1 MSKKF
6 SFIFSLLVFAILF
19 SFIGCTDLL
28 APKTQTDISLNIDLS
43 KIIKSS
49 RNDGTSQG
57 SSSLGDNPTIK
68 VVVYDAKNYDKTTNS
83 TENLTLIAQAQ
94 SNVGEDGIARV
105 KLSEIPVG
113 IDAIVFAELLFSDG
127 DTAQVFYAGNSDVFR
142 VKPTDNKVSLLL
154 KKVNNDT
161 PSGSEPN
168 VPDLSFDYEFT
179 LMNEA
184 RQKIEDENQATYS
197 VTDNQ
202 YATITVVNPDASEKV
217 WDYLIETKDIS
228 FIAGENY
235 TVSVDLKAD
244 KKTVVAIAAA
254 EADMFFTVGTEWKTY
269 TFETG
274 YLKANSQNGISIGTG
289 LSSKVDIS
297 NLVISKS
304 TVQSNLPALSFYV
317 GKDGINTYLN
327 TNPTNDIIKVEKT
340 YSSNIESGYKLTLN
354 STEVSLQLR
363 DYLSETGLHKAS
375 FNMNSTNPNL
385 NTSISAKTTSS
396 EQFANGW
403 NTESVIG
410 NGEKSCNVFIPVY
423 NANEEYIIEGILKK
437 DGQTA
442 SEVIEISNYKIE
454 KVQTLNDTGKVLAI
468 CANDSWNQST
478 TLPFTEQVIIQHE
491 QQIECQVILTDSFS
505 GDSPPNSN
513 WNECTRFINPTYNS
527 NKFNVTQSE
536 ENFTITNNSEETLT
550 LNITLGEDCKI
561 VIEEADGILVS
572 SWEQL
577 QNKLSALGITNSET
591 KFVITN
597 DLDATGT
604 IEVTKPVKITASNN
618 VTISRGED
626 FPGVFFVV
634 KDYESDKGRLELG
647 SEDAIITLDGKNS
660 ATDPLLWIYR
670 EGISLTLTNCIL
682 QNNPLFNTDNGY
694 GNGGAVKVESNFTM
708 NNSSIQNCSAN
719 VNGGAVYIFNGGSFT
734 MNGGSISECS
744 AGSSGGAVYICYPGS
759 FTMNDNATISHCSAT
774 KAGGVYVSS
783 GDTSMNVSG
792 SATIQNNLC
801 DGNNCGASIYN
812 EGGTVTVGNETI
824 LSTDITQNIINGE
837 IEASYAEGLTCDVQD
852 DTVTLYISSAKGL
865 ATFRDI
871 VNGSFESD
879 IFVVNDSNQN
889 SNHKFTA
896 NTPSP
901 SVNGTL
907 LDSITISGDWTPI
920 GVYSNSTTSAKP
932 YSGTFN
938 GNGKTVTFENITHD
952 NTAMYSS
959 GLFQMVSG
967 SVKNLII
974 DGSISRDVAG
984 YIGGITGYLNGGT
997 IENCVNKATITNVAA
1012 NGTGGIVGYVANSTA
1027 TIKNCVNMAKVEST
1041 QSTVGGIVGATGV
1054 ISGTSNVLLV

>member
-6 SFIFSLLVFAILF
+6 SSVFSLLVFAILF

-57 SSSLGDNPTIK
+57 SSSLGENPTIK
-68 VVVYDAKNYDKTTNS
+68 VAIYDAKDYNKATNS
-83 TENLTLIAQAQ
+83 TENLTLIAQVQ
-94 SNVGEDGIARV
+94 SSVGEDGIARV

-217 WDYLIETKDIS
+217 WDYLIESNDFS
-228 FIAGENY
+228 FVAGENY
-235 TVSVDLKAD
+235 TISVDLKAD

-304 TVQSNLPALSFYV
+304 TVQSNLPALSFYID
-317 GKDGINTYLN
+317 KDGITSYLQD
-327 TNPTNDIIKVEKT
+327 NPNNDIIQVEKT

-354 STEVSLQLR
+354 STGVSLQLR

-403 NTESVIG
+403 NSESAIG

-423 NANEEYIIEGILKK
+423 NANEEYIIEGILK
-437 DGQTA
+437 GEQTA
-442 SEVIEISNYKIE
+442 GEVIEISNYKIE
-454 KVQTLNDTGKVLAI
+454 KAENLNDTGKVFAI
-468 CANDSWNQST
+468 CANNSWNQST

-513 WNECTRFINPTYNS
+513 WYECTRFINPTYDS
-527 NKFNVTQSE
+527 YKFDVTQNE

-577 QNKLSALGITNSET
+577 QNKLSALGSTNSET
-591 KFVITN
+591 KFVITEN
-597 DLDATGT
+597 LEATGNT
-604 IEVTKPVKITASNN
+604 IYISSPVKITSNEML
-618 VTISRGED
+618 TISRASGFYD
-626 FPGVFFVV
+626 SFFIVNGG
-634 KDYESDKGRLELG
+634 SLEL
-647 SEDAIITLDGKNS
+647 SDIILDGGSQNNNTT
-660 ATDPLLWIYR
+660 ATGPLIWAFS
-670 EGISLTLTNCIL
+670 EANSLTLTNCTL
-682 QNNPLFNTDNGY
+682 QNNSIYNDNTVYAD
-694 GNGGAVKVESNFTM
+694 GGAVRIQCTFTM
-708 NNSSIQNCSAN
+708 NNSHIKSCS
-719 VNGGAVYIFNGGSFT
+719 VNDCGGAVYIQSGDFT
-734 MNGGSISECS
+734 MNGGFISECS
-744 AGSSGGAVYICYPGS
+744 AGSDGGAVYICHPGS
-759 FTMNDNATISHCSAT
+759 FTMNDGTISQCYAT
-774 KAGGVYVSS
+774 NFGGGVYVSS
-783 GDTSMNVSG
+783 GGTSMKVSG
-792 SATIQNNLC
+792 SATIQNNVC
-801 DGNNCGASIYN
+801 AGENCGASIYN
-812 EGGTVTVGNETI
+812 GGGTVTVGNET
-824 LSTDITQNIINGE
+824 
-837 IEASYAEGLTCDVQD
+837 AV
-852 DTVTLYISSAKGL
+852 
-865 ATFRDI
+865 
-871 VNGSFESD
+871 
-879 IFVVNDSNQN
+879 
-889 SNHKFTA
+889 
-896 NTPSP
+896 
-901 SVNGTL
+901 
-907 LDSITISGDWTPI
+907 SIT
-920 GVYSNSTTSAKP
+920 
-932 YSGTFN
+932 
-938 GNGKTVTFENITHD
+938 
-952 NTAMYSS
+952 
-959 GLFQMVSG
+959 
-967 SVKNLII
+967 
-974 DGSISRDVAG
+974 
-984 YIGGITGYLNGGT
+984 
-997 IENCVNKATITNVAA
+997 
-1012 NGTGGIVGYVANSTA
+1012 
-1027 TIKNCVNMAKVEST
+1027 
-1041 QSTVGGIVGATGV
+1041 
-1054 ISGTSNVLLV
+1054 